1 MRLKIY
7 HPRRNTCFPQDR
19 NGTKGS
25 PHACIIT
32 VIQKQYLLSVTLQ
45 QTCMSGSKCRS
56 QRCHRI
62 GKPCLMHGYHIHIS
76 FTQDQIIFSRGSC
89 NIQPVQIPAF
99 IKNRS
104 LRRVQVLRLSVT
116 HHSASKSDHAVI
128 HIHDRENNPV
138 PELIIHSMPFIHVEQ
153 SRFTEPLITVSF
165 GFEVFIQAAAKL
177 VRITKPKFP
186 HRLFTQLTPCEV
198 FMSLPAAFCTELIII
213 ILRRLL
219 IDFQKFC
226 LLLCFFSHFSGI
238 FNLWKFYS
246 RSVRK
251 ML

>member
-7 HPRRNTCFPQDR
+7 HSRRNTCFPQDR

-99 IKNRS
+99 IKDRS

-138 PELIIHSMPFIHVEQ
+138 PELVIHSPAFIHIEQ
-153 SRFTEPLITVSF
+153 AGIPQQFVTV
-165 GFEVFIQAAAKL
+165 
-177 VRITKPKFP
+177 
-186 HRLFTQLTPCEV
+186 
-198 FMSLPAAFCTELIII
+198 
-213 ILRRLL
+213 IL
-219 IDFQKFC
+219 
-226 LLLCFFSHFSGI
+226 
-238 FNLWKFYS
+238 
-246 RSVRK
+246 
-251 ML
+251 

>member
-7 HPRRNTCFPQDR
+7 HSRRNTCFPQDR

-99 IKNRS
+99 IKDRS

-116 HHSASKSDHAVI
+116 HHSASK
-128 HIHDRENNPV
+128 P
-138 PELIIHSMPFIHVEQ
+138 
-153 SRFTEPLITVSF
+153 IT
-165 GFEVFIQAAAKL
+165 
-177 VRITKPKFP
+177 
-186 HRLFTQLTPCEV
+186 
-198 FMSLPAAFCTELIII
+198 
-213 ILRRLL
+213 RLL
-219 IDFQKFC
+219 TSMIGKITLFQ
-226 LLLCFFSHFSGI
+226 
-238 FNLWKFYS
+238 NLSYIPLRSSTLNRPES
-246 RSVRK
+246 RSSSS
-251 ML
+251 L